1 MCIIQV
7 TGPVNI
13 LLKTF
18 KNLEKT
24 GFSEDTAFLSQ
35 FIDKYVYENRKK
47 TFFFIGLLH
56 LEILQI

>member
-24 GFSEDTAFLSQ
+24 GFSEDTTA
-35 FIDKYVYENRKK
+35 KK
-47 TFFFIGLLH
+47 FV
-56 LEILQI
+56 

>member
-13 LLKTF
+13 LLKIF

-24 GFSEDTAFLSQ
+24 EFSEDTIA
-35 FIDKYVYENRKK
+35 KK
-47 TFFFIGLLH
+47 FV
-56 LEILQI
+56 